1 MRNNIKLRIES
12 EIGNLE
18 AVILHKPG
26 KEMERLTPDTLAES
40 LFEDIPWV
48 RQMQAEHDGFAKVL
62 EDNGSEVFYVENL
75 LKDILASDDVRE
87 NLLKDVLANALLFNN
102 TLEKFLFDYLYG
114 LDIDKLIQCFI
125 SGVAKN
131 EVPDGKR
138 VMTLTDYVQSDKNF
152 FLNPIPNLYFMR
164 DPAAVIGNATSVSTM
179 FSKARK
185 RESILLQYIFD
196 NHSLFK
202 ANNTPLLHHV
212 NSPTSIEGGDIL
224 VLSEKAIAVG
234 CSVRTSA
241 PAIEDLAEKAFEHL
255 EKLEQVLVIEIPKVR
270 AFMHLDTVLTMVDYD
285 KFTIYP
291 GIEPLVKIYS
301 IERGNDGPVY
311 KVVNE
316 KLSKAL
322 SMSLNTPI
330 ELIRSGG
337 GNPITAAREQWN
349 DSTNTLAIAP
359 GKVVT
364 YSRNEASND
373 VLRNYGIDV
382 IEIADSELIRGRGGP
397 RCMSMPL
404 RRKTF

>member
-1 MRNNIKLRIES
+1 MNNIRINVES

-26 KEMERLTPDTLAES
+26 KEMERLTPDTLEES

-48 RQMQAEHDGFAKVL
+48 RQMQVEHDGFADVL
-62 EDNGSEVFYVENL
+62 RENGAKVFYTKDL
-75 LKDILASDDVRE
+75 LRDILKS
-87 NLLKDVLANALLFNN
+87 NGIKKKLLKDVLANALLFNN
-102 TLEKFLFDYLYG
+102 TLESFLFDYLYD
-114 LDIDKLIQCFI
+114 LEIEEFIDCMI
-125 SGVAKN
+125 SGVTKS
-131 EVPDGKR
+131 EVPDGDR
-138 VMTLTDYVQSDKNF
+138 IMTLTDFVESDKSF
-152 FLNPIPNLYFMR
+152 YLNPIPNLYFMR
-164 DPAAVIGNATSVSTM
+164 DPAAVVGNAISVSTM
-179 FSKARK
+179 FSRARQ
-185 RESILLQYIFD
+185 RESIIMQHIFD
-196 NHSLFK
+196 NHPLFLT
-202 ANNTPLLHHV
+202 NETPLLHHV
-212 NSPTSIEGGDIL
+212 DSPTSIEGGDIL
-224 VLSEKAIAVG
+224 VLNEKSIAVG

-241 PAIEDLAEKAFEHL
+241 PAIEDLAEKAFAYL
-255 EKLEQVLVIEIPKVR
+255 SKLEQILIIEIPKVR

-291 GIEPLVKIYS
+291 GIEPLVKVYR
-301 IERGNDGPVY
+301 IERGKDGLIY
-311 KVVNE
+311 STVNH

-322 SMSLNTPI
+322 GMALNTPI

-373 VLRNYGIDV
+373 VLRSYGIDV

-404 RRKTF
+404 RRKSL